1 VQALLAAWEPP
12 IYTVFLIVAGALLDL
27 PTVWILPAAL
37 LLGAIRVAARWAAVR
52 YGRDWLEVGGD
63 LPPHVGLATVAQGG
77 VALALALSFT
87 LTYAGSPGA
96 GTILTTVLVG
106 VMLAQAI
113 AAPLMALALRSAP
126 PEVT

>member
-1 VQALLAAWEPP
+1 
-12 IYTVFLIVAGALLDL
+12 
-27 PTVWILPAAL
+27 
-37 LLGAIRVAARWAAVR
+37 
-52 YGRDWLEVGGD
+52 
-63 LPPHVGLATVAQGG
+63 